1 MTLLSFVN
9 ELDIGS
15 KVVHANLIIAYKS
28 IGFVFVYICLKR
40 RSDDLIYYDQSID
53 IIVKK
58 VVMFKNDLCKLFI
71 IKVAH
76 SMKVIYYLKVIK
88 NILTLLLEENVGH
101 YDHSCY

>member
-40 RSDDLIYYDQSID
+40 RSDDLVYYDQSID

-58 VVMFKNDLCKLFI
+58 VVMFKNDLC
-71 IKVAH
+71 
-76 SMKVIYYLKVIK
+76 
-88 NILTLLLEENVGH
+88 NDLLLKSNKKYFNIIIRRKCRPLRPQLLLVNIETMVLQ
-101 YDHSCY
+101 